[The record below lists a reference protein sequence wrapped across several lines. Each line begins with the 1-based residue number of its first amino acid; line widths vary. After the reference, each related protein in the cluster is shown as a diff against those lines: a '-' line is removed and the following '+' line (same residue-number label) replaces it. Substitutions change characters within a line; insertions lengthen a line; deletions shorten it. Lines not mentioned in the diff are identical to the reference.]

1 MWEKQCFKWLGVC
14 SHVGRGVEYLNIDL
28 NE

>member
-1 MWEKQCFKWLGVC
+1 MWEKEFFEWLGVC
-14 SHVGRGVEYLNIDL
+14 SHVGRGVEPLSIDL